1 MNGDLFI
8 NGDGLLNLFSK
19 WKKYWRQRRYTRFIR
34 EEVSSLRR
42 HSSAA
47 DQIVDKISTIGIDNL
62 VVEESSIKGTLIN
75 GEKFYIWNSNFW
87 YSWGSMGQVGDVYWD
102 GDKENTMKSY
112 ISAYCGIIKNTIHYC
127 PTPRSLTKLR
137 DYLISID
144 SQIFYENFLNR
155 NSYGI
160 KSSKKS
166 YDLTSFNRDQKIE
179 RILNG

>member
-19 WKKYWRQRRYTRFIR
+19 WKKYWKQRRYTRFIR

-87 YSWGSMGQVGDVYWD
+87 YSWGSMGQVGDVYW
-102 GDKENTMKSY
+102 
-112 ISAYCGIIKNTIHYC
+112 YC